1 MLSKT
6 SELDLTPK
14 TAHFSLILGRLIF
27 FNTHLII
34 YMEFRQS
41 RYGVCSPG
49 FKAWGMKRGKYGVAL
64 IVADQVC
71 EAAAVFTKNSV
82 KAAPIRYTMS
92 VLKNGIQ
99 AVVANSGN
107 ANCCVPNGIDDAFEM
122 AKETSKTLQIPVKH
136 VAVSSTGIIGR
147 RMDIATVKE
156 LIDEVAEN
164 IASSPNG
171 SLQAAKAIMT
181 TDTRIKMYSAEYRGI
196 QLGGICKGAG
206 MIAPNMATMLCYLTT
221 NARLE
226 KGKMQKCLR
235 EACDESFNMLSV
247 DGDMSTNDTVLLLSN
262 RTRRCSV
269 EDFKKLLTHV
279 TSELA
284 KMIAR
289 DGEGA
294 TKFLEVEVMGARTK
308 KDATSAVKAVINSP
322 LVKTAFYGENPNW
335 GRIVAAIGSKIK
347 VDETKVDLSFSCGK
361 NTAKLVVGG
370 RLINP
375 EPSRKILANRNIK
388 VNIDLHAGRHSAT
401 GWSCDLTPE
410 YVNIN
415 AGYN

>member
-1 MLSKT
+1 
-6 SELDLTPK
+6 
-14 TAHFSLILGRLIF
+14 
-27 FNTHLII
+27 
-34 YMEFRQS
+34 
-41 RYGVCSPG
+41 
-49 FKAWGMKRGKYGVAL
+49 
-64 IVADQVC
+64 
-71 EAAAVFTKNSV
+71 
-82 KAAPIRYTMS
+82 
-92 VLKNGIQ
+92 
-99 AVVANSGN
+99 
-107 ANCCVPNGIDDAFEM
+107 
-122 AKETSKTLQIPVKH
+122 
-136 VAVSSTGIIGR
+136 
-147 RMDIATVKE
+147 
-156 LIDEVAEN
+156 
-164 IASSPNG
+164 
-171 SLQAAKAIMT
+171 MT